1 MVSSSAIR
9 QSAPVLECTQT
20 PMKRTS
26 MKKFRILTLA
36 SVFALSGLMT
46 GCFEDGSNESPTI
59 TDFRIAV
66 SVGTDGTQSTT
77 IDVTASTQAVVYGKY
92 ADDNAIKT
100 VSVSFKDPTGATV
113 NPTVSKTGAAPGG
126 KAWNSNVDGKWVITP
141 LTGLCNGEYTA
152 TATVTDDEG
161 ASSSATAKFT
171 ITGASTTC
179 GGAVET
185 IGDTTVTLGSN
196 NNANGGSLDAD
207 EMRTYKISEVTS
219 TAIQGKI
226 DLYYGYSS
234 SATADRFFTPAQAK
248 TSDYNGI
255 KDWTNIAAIEIYD
268 LGTMT
273 EAAFDAIDTETEIE
287 AAFTGKT
294 AESDGSVN
302 AATGVVI
309 GLKTSDDVMTLI
321 RCTSINTGAAGTV
334 QIKGKF

>member
-1 MVSSSAIR
+1 
-9 QSAPVLECTQT
+9 
-20 PMKRTS
+20 

-66 SVGTDGTQSTT
+66 SVGTDGTQTST

-100 VSVSFKDPTGATV
+100 VSISFKDPTGAAV
-113 NPTVSKTGAAPGG
+113 SPTVSKTGAAPGG

-161 ASSSATAKFT
+161 SSSSATTKFT
-171 ITGASTTC
+171 ITGAATDC
-179 GGAVET
+179 GGSGTT

-196 NNANGGSLDAD
+196 NNNNGGSLDAD

-226 DLYYGYSS
+226 DLYYGYS
-234 SATADRFFTPAQAK
+234 AAAAKDRFFTPAQAK
-248 TSDYNGI
+248 ASLFNGI
-255 KDWTNIAAIEIYD
+255 KDWTVSTTVEIYD
-268 LGTMT
+268 LGTTTDAVFNALDT
-273 EAAFDAIDTETEIE
+273 EAEIE
-287 AAFTGKT
+287 GAFTGKT
-294 AESDGSVN
+294 AESDGSVD

-309 GLKTSDDVMTLI
+309 GLKTSEGTMTLI
-321 RCTSINTGAAGTV
+321 RCTSITTGAAGTV

>member
-1 MVSSSAIR
+1 
-9 QSAPVLECTQT
+9 
-20 PMKRTS
+20 
-26 MKKFRILTLA
+26 MKKIRILTLA

-66 SVGTDGTQSTT
+66 SVGTDGAQSST

-100 VSVSFKDPTGATV
+100 VSISFKDPTGTAV
-113 NPTVSKTGAAPGG
+113 SPTVSKTGAAPGG

-171 ITGASTTC
+171 ITGAATTC
-179 GGAVET
+179 SGSGIT

-196 NNANGGSLDAD
+196 DNANGGSLDAD
-207 EMRTYKISEVTS
+207 EMSTYKISQVTS
-219 TAIQGKI
+219 TAIQGSI

-234 SATADRFFTPAQAK
+234 AAKTDRFFTPAQAK
-248 TSDYNGI
+248 ASLFTGI
-255 KDWTNIAAIEIYD
+255 KDWTNTAAIEIYN

-273 EAAFDAIDTETEIE
+273 EANFDAIDTEAEIE
-287 AAFTGKT
+287 AAFSGKT
-294 AESDGSVN
+294 AETDGSVD
-302 AATGVVI
+302 AAAGVVI
-309 GLKTSDDVMTLI
+309 GLKTSEGTMTLI
-321 RCTSINTGAAGTV
+321 RCTSITAGAAGTV